1 MQVAGEVVGILIFL
15 LFLLIILVI
24 FIAVFVRYIYNS
36 DKTITYIQE
45 HIAPEYIVTLTKHRE
60 MDPNFV
66 ILNSRLQITQTR

>member
-1 MQVAGEVVGILIFL
+1 MQVAGKVVGILIFL

-24 FIAVFVRYIYNS
+24 FIAIFVRYS
-36 DKTITYIQE
+36 DKTISYFYYIQE

-66 ILNSRLQITQTR
+66 ILNSLLQITQTR